1 MKGGKT
7 VPLFKGELKGDLIMR
22 ADLKVGPYDL
32 SPNLRHRRRTLLEF
46 LSAYRKVND
55 CKEFSSADSRVL
67 IQSVKVGPYEL
78 NLLRLLRR

>member
-7 VPLFKGELKGDLIMR
+7 VPLFKGELKGDPIQLSLIMR
-22 ADLKVGPYDL
+22 ADLKVSPYDL

-67 IQSVKVGPYEL
+67 TQRQVGPVFL
-78 NLLRLLRR
+78 FTF